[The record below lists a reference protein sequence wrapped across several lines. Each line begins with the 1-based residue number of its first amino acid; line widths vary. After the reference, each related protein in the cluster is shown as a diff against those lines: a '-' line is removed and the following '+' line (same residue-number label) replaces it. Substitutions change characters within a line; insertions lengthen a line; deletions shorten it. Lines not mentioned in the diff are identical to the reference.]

1 MLHYSTESYTYYW
14 KKNRPVCNNIITY
27 TTTDKTD
34 SYMEKLRFSLRLNS
48 LSYLHTVKFR
58 K

>member
-1 MLHYSTESYTYYW
+1 MLYDSAETYTYYW
-14 KKNRPVCNNIITY
+14 KKTDLYNNIITY

-48 LSYLHTVKFR
+48 LSYLHTVKFQ

>member
-1 MLHYSTESYTYYW
+1 MTAQKRIHITE

-48 LSYLHTVKFR
+48 VSYLHTVKFR